1 MKWFYNLRIA
11 AKLLMCFVFIAL
23 IAAFIGYSGYS
34 AMQKMNA
41 DKNEITTNRLP
52 SIQSLLI
59 VSRAL
64 SDVQIGE
71 RGLVIDKLM
80 DGDTRKAQYDY
91 IDNALKQADEAW
103 KIYEPLP
110 QTPEEA
116 DDWKTFVTQWDQWI
130 KDNQVVVDSSTER
143 DKLIASGIS
152 KDDAKVKAIDN
163 QTEDAILVARNSFL
177 VTHDTLEKIIVI
189 NEDQAKLADT
199 QSNAAYASAS
209 RTLLITIIIGVLA
222 AIGLGIFLTGVIS
235 NPVNKLA
242 AAADKLALGNVNVTV
257 EADTKDEIGNMMRS
271 FSKIIEI
278 IKERADVT
286 RKISDG
292 DMTATVKV
300 KSEEDVLGKNL
311 GNMLDTLKALIKET
325 NALIEAG
332 IAGKLEVRGNTGA
345 FVGSWSEIIGG
356 FNKTLDA
363 VVEPVK
369 EASEVLR
376 EMSKGNLDTGVKGDY
391 KGDHAEIKNS
401 LNDTIKTLN
410 NVLGDINSASE
421 QVAAGARQVSD
432 SSQALSQ
439 GSTEQAGSIQQVTAS
454 VNEVAEQTKQN
465 AISANQA
472 NQLALTAKENAITG
486 NSQMQEMLKAMVE
499 INESSTNISKI
510 IKVIDEIAFQTN
522 ILALNAAVEAA
533 RAGQHGKGFAVVAE
547 EVRNLAARS
556 ANAARETTAL
566 IEGSIKKVEVGTAI
580 TSETAKAL
588 NKIVGDI
595 AKVTE
600 LVGNIAT
607 ASNEQAN
614 GISQINDAI
623 AQVSVV
629 IQNNS
634 ATAEEGAAAS
644 EELSGQSEIL
654 RDMVSKFK
662 LRRGNDSIRNLEGL
676 NPEVI
681 KILEGISRT
690 AENKKNPGVNGFGD
704 GRRMAENAS
713 TASRVKIS
721 LNDMDF
727 GKY

>member
-1 MKWFYNLRIA
+1 
-11 AKLLMCFVFIAL
+11 
-23 IAAFIGYSGYS
+23 
-34 AMQKMNA
+34 
-41 DKNEITTNRLP
+41 
-52 SIQSLLI
+52 
-59 VSRAL
+59 
-64 SDVQIGE
+64 
-71 RGLVIDKLM
+71 
-80 DGDTRKAQYDY
+80 
-91 IDNALKQADEAW
+91 
-103 KIYEPLP
+103 
-110 QTPEEA
+110 
-116 DDWKTFVTQWDQWI
+116 
-130 KDNQVVVDSSTER
+130 
-143 DKLIASGIS
+143 
-152 KDDAKVKAIDN
+152 
-163 QTEDAILVARNSFL
+163 
-177 VTHDTLEKIIVI
+177 
-189 NEDQAKLADT
+189 
-199 QSNAAYASAS
+199 
-209 RTLLITIIIGVLA
+209 
-222 AIGLGIFLTGVIS
+222 
-235 NPVNKLA
+235 
-242 AAADKLALGNVNVTV
+242 
-257 EADTKDEIGNMMRS
+257 MMRS

-376 EMSKGNLDTGVKGDY
+376 EMSKGDLDTGVKGDY